1 MKSIFMVVAILFS
14 AETGEIYPR
23 THPTFTFD
31 TKDQCMVFV
40 TKNYYGLGNALIY
53 QLEQEQSS
61 DTVLQIGCGEFSNDK
76 PMIDEIGAWQTC

>member
-40 TKNYYGLGNALIY
+40 NKNYYGL
-53 QLEQEQSS
+53 E
-61 DTVLQIGCGEFSNDK
+61 TH
-76 PMIDEIGAWQTC
+76 

>member
-40 TKNYYGLGNALIY
+40 NDNYFGLGNALTY
-53 QLEQEQSS
+53 QLKEEQSS
-61 DTVLQIGCGEFSNDK
+61 DTVLQIGCGMFLDSPDTPITNN
-76 PMIDEIGAWQTC
+76 IGA